1 MRAANEAVVRRIFDA
16 FARKQGFAL
25 RGVFADDAVWIGPG
39 DGAMAGTYRG
49 SEAILR

>member
-25 RGVFADDAVWIGPG
+25 RGVFADDAVWTVPG
-39 DGAMAGTYRG
+39 DGAMAGT
-49 SEAILR
+49 